1 MSLCPI
7 VMAFTLYRLSHILI
21 YRRYRKWKLGND
33 IELIARCEHDAVGY
47 GPKDELQ
54 YINVKALSE
63 WDSKVRLS
71 VRGGTGVISI
81 GQCDDAGVYGPNRPI
96 HPCVITLPQSFKV
109 PTCKL
114 CFSLDCR
121 GCGVEGQ
128 VGQPEGNGAGHRTE
142 EQRV

>member
-7 VMAFTLYRLSHILI
+7 VMSFTLYRLSHILI

-63 WDSKVRLS
+63 WDSKVRTP
-71 VRGGTGVISI
+71 VRWGTGVISI

-109 PTCKL
+109 PL
-114 CFSLDCR
+114 LIAIVCFFRL
-121 GCGVEGQ
+121 
-128 VGQPEGNGAGHRTE
+128 PGAWSGEASWTARRE
-142 EQRV
+142 RCWPRN